1 MALQQ
6 LSFDPAKFTDGEFN
20 VDKFPQGFHSIVEAG
35 KAFSVIQSGVWSSM
49 ES

>member
-20 VDKFPQGFHSIVEAG
+20 VDKFPQGFRSIVEAG
-35 KAFSVIQSGVWSSM
+35 KAFSVIRSGV
-49 ES
+49 